1 LNERSTGVD
10 HVTHGNA
17 TTPKAVTL
25 SDRAASIYA
34 AYPKKVGRAAAIK
47 AIGLAIKAG
56 VDPARLHERTKAY
69 AAAVAKWPAE
79 DRAYIPN
86 PATWYNQGRWDDD
99 PAAWVRTANNSTGPK
114 APMNGSDYLVTNG

>member
-1 LNERSTGVD
+1 L
-10 HVTHGNA
+10 A
-17 TTPKAVTL
+17 L
-25 SDRAASIYA
+25 IYA

-47 AIGLAIKAG
+47 AIKAAIKAG

-99 PAAWVRTANNSTGPK
+99 PAAWVRTANNGTGPK
-114 APMNGSDYLVTNG
+114 APINGSDFVELNR